1 MALLE
6 IKKLNKSFGGLKAV
20 HDLNFQV
27 EEGEIFGQIGPN
39 GAGKTTAFNLITG
52 FYRPDEGEI
61 WFKGENLVGLKSFHI
76 CQRGICRTFQVA
88 KPFRDLTVLRN
99 VMMGAFLKT
108 SSIPEAE
115 DRALA
120 VLAFVRLLEK
130 KDSFARS
137 LNTIDQRRLELARA
151 LATEPSLLLL
161 DEMMAGLNPRE
172 FDEAIALIRQV
183 RDKGITVIVVE
194 HVIKAIMA
202 LSDRI
207 LVIHQGTKLVEG
219 NPQEI
224 MKDPRVIEAY
234 LGKGYRHA

>member
-20 HDLNFQV
+20 HDLNFKV

-61 WFKGENLVGLKSFHI
+61 WFQGENLVGLKSFHI

-108 SSIPEAE
+108 ASIPEAE

-120 VLAFVRLLEK
+120 VLAFVRLLDK

-183 RDKGITVIVVE
+183 RDKGITLIVVE

>member
-1 MALLE
+1 MLLE
-6 IKKLNKSFGGLKAV
+6 VKNLSKNFGGLRAING
-20 HDLNFQV
+20 LNFHVAQ
-27 EEGEIFGQIGPN
+27 GEIYGQIGPN

-61 WFKGENLVGLKSFHI
+61 WFRGENLVGLKAFHI

-99 VMMGAFLKT
+99 VMMAAFLKT
-108 SSIPEAE
+108 SSLKEAE
-115 DRALA
+115 ERALST
-120 VLAFVRLLEK
+120 LSFVKLSEK
-130 KDSFARS
+130 KNDYARS

-151 LATEPSLLLL
+151 LATQPKLLLL

-172 FDEAIALIRQV
+172 FEDAIALIRRV
-183 RDKGITVIVVE
+183 REQGITIIVVE

-207 LVIHQGTKLVEG
+207 LVIHQGAKIAEG
-219 NPQEI
+219 KPEEI
-224 MKDPRVIEAY
+224 VKNVKVIEAY

>member
-1 MALLE
+1 MLLE
-6 IKKLNKSFGGLKAV
+6 VRHLSKNFGGLRAV

-27 EEGEIFGQIGPN
+27 EAGEIFGQIGPN

-52 FYRPDEGEI
+52 FYRPEEGEI
-61 WFKGENLVGLKSFHI
+61 WFRGENVVGLRPFQI
-76 CQRGICRTFQVA
+76 CARGISRTFQVA

-108 SSIPEAE
+108 SSPAEAE
-115 DRALA
+115 ERAQK
-120 VLAFVRLLEK
+120 VLSFVKLEDK
-130 KDSFARS
+130 KDVFARS

-151 LATEPSLLLL
+151 LATEPTLLLL

-183 RDKGITVIVVE
+183 RDQGITIIVVE

-207 LVIHQGTKLVEG
+207 VVIHQGTKLVEG
-219 NPQEI
+219 KPQEV
-224 MKDPRVIEAY
+224 MKDLKVIEAY

>member
-1 MALLE
+1 MLLE
-6 IKKLNKSFGGLKAV
+6 VKHLSKNFGGLRAV
-20 HDLNFQV
+20 HDLNFEV
-27 EEGEIFGQIGPN
+27 ETGEIFGQIGPN

-61 WFKGENLVGLKSFHI
+61 WFRGENMVGLKPFQI
-76 CQRGICRTFQVA
+76 CARGISRTFQVA

-99 VMMGAFLKT
+99 VMMGAFLRT
-108 SSIPEAE
+108 ASPAEAVA
-115 DRALA
+115 RAQK
-120 VLAFVRLLEK
+120 VLSFVKLGDKR
-130 KDSFARS
+130 DVFARS

-151 LATEPSLLLL
+151 LATEPTLLLL

-183 RDKGITVIVVE
+183 RDQGITIVVVE

-207 LVIHQGTKLVEG
+207 VVIHQGTKLAEG
-219 NPQEI
+219 KPQEVI
-224 MKDPRVIEAY
+224 KDLKVIEAY